1 MAVSG
6 PVRASNLSDLDH
18 ILSEVLDDIPTDYAG
33 SAALK
38 RRLANALT
46 AAGEID
52 SIKNW
57 WVRAQDILKRPNGTG
72 WARMQARQITGGN
85 DTKRTF
91 ENVYYR
97 TASAK
102 LDEWALM
109 SWDERAAALARSSN
123 ANDMATRIDRG
134 LRDHGIHS
142 VT

>member
-1 MAVSG
+1 
-6 PVRASNLSDLDH
+6 
-18 ILSEVLDDIPTDYAG
+18 
-33 SAALK
+33 
-38 RRLANALT
+38 
-46 AAGEID
+46 
-52 SIKNW
+52 
-57 WVRAQDILKRPNGTG
+57 
-72 WARMQARQITGGN
+72 MQARQITGGN